1 MFSLL
6 FTQIMAIQYGT
17 YVLYSWDIM
26 EPITCL
32 LGVFD
37 MIVAYSF
44 WLFTNNPY
52 SYEAIGHRFVEN
64 RRVRY
69 YRKDQLDLSEIEDIM
84 QLIDHF
90 ESKKDLLS
98 PNLNEVLKG
107 LKTESEDVGRE
118 ATSH

>member
-1 MFSLL
+1 
-6 FTQIMAIQYGT
+6 
-17 YVLYSWDIM
+17 
-26 EPITCL
+26 
-32 LGVFD
+32 

-84 QLIDHF
+84 
-90 ESKKDLLS
+90 
-98 PNLNEVLKG
+98 
-107 LKTESEDVGRE
+107 
-118 ATSH
+118 